1 MKVTEQQRTQ
11 IHNFM
16 DTLSREEIIDE
27 LINLLS
33 EEAILNILEQMD
45 EFLEQEAEFESEYG
59 DEK

>member
-27 LINLLS
+27 LIHVLS
-33 EEAILNILEQMD
+33 EKAVLDILQQQEEFEA
-45 EFLEQEAEFESEYG
+45 EQEN
-59 DEK
+59 

>member
-1 MKVTEQQRTQ
+1 MEVTKHQRTQ

-27 LINLLS
+27 LIHVLP
-33 EEAILNILEQMD
+33 EEAVLDILEQMD
-45 EFLEQEAEFESEYG
+45 ESLEQEAEFEAEHG